1 MAIIVTWELAFCLK
15 NATFAPQ
22 EETSNT
28 IDKMISY
35 WKCKDGF
42 AQINQWK
49 SGCWIKVN
57 DPTEDDLAILKERFD
72 VPMDFTH
79 DAEDIEERPR
89 VDHEAG
95 WMLVFVR
102 VPNKSIDP
110 DGETVF
116 STAPMAFLIRDDVF
130 ITVNYFDTEV
140 PDDFIRWSVRRHISN
155 CKGYDLLLSLM
166 LSTAVWY
173 LKYLKQMNSMMNAAE
188 ERLEQKMDNDE
199 LMRTMGLGKFLIYF
213 ITSLKG
219 NTTVLARLK
228 KRLRTLPHDE
238 DLLEDVEIE
247 TQQALDTA
255 SIYSNIL
262 ERQQETYS
270 SVIGNNLNRIMK
282 TLTVVT
288 ILLMIPTV
296 VAGYYGMNV
305 PNGMEE
311 WWLGF
316 PLALVISIVLM
327 ACGYLFMRHS
337 KFFK

>member
-1 MAIIVTWELAFCLK
+1 
-15 NATFAPQ
+15 
-22 EETSNT
+22 
-28 IDKMISY
+28 MISY

-42 AQINQWK
+42 REIHQWK
-49 SGCWIKVN
+49 SGCWVKVSN
-57 DPTEDDLAILKERFD
+57 PTAEELAVLKERFA
-72 VPMDFTH
+72 VPDFTH

-89 VDHEAG
+89 VDHENN
-95 WMLVFVR
+95 WMLVFIR
-102 VPNKSIDP
+102 IPNRSLDE
-110 DGETVF
+110 DGETMF
-116 STAPMAFLIRDDVF
+116 TTAPMAVLIRDDVF
-130 ITVNYFDTEV
+130 ITVNYFENEV
-140 PDDFIRWSVRRHISN
+140 LDDFISWSQRRHLNS

-166 LSTAVWY
+166 LSTSVWY
-173 LKYLKQMNSMMNAAE
+173 LKYLKQMNTMMSAAE

-199 LMRTMGLGKFLIYF
+199 LMRTMGLSKFLIYF

-219 NTTVLARLK
+219 NMTVLARLK
-228 KRLRTLPHDE
+228 KRLRSLPHDE
-238 DLLEDVEIE
+238 DLFEDVEIE

-255 SIYSNIL
+255 SIYNDIL

-305 PNGMEE
+305 PNGLESR
-311 WWLGF
+311 WVGF
-316 PLALVISIVLM
+316 PLAVIISLLLM
-327 ACGYLFMRHS
+327 AIGYAFIRHS

>member
-1 MAIIVTWELAFCLK
+1 
-15 NATFAPQ
+15 
-22 EETSNT
+22 
-28 IDKMISY
+28 MISY

-42 AQINQWK
+42 REIHQWK
-49 SGCWIKVN
+49 SGCWVKVSN
-57 DPTEDDLAILKERFD
+57 PTAEELAVLKERFA
-72 VPMDFTH
+72 VPDFTH

-89 VDHEAG
+89 VDHENN
-95 WMLVFVR
+95 WMLVFIR
-102 VPNKSIDP
+102 IPNRSIDE
-110 DGETVF
+110 DGETMF
-116 STAPMAFLIRDDVF
+116 TTAPMAVLIRDDVF
-130 ITVNYFDTEV
+130 ITVNYFENEV
-140 PDDFIRWSVRRHISN
+140 LDDFISWSQRRHLNS

-166 LSTAVWY
+166 LSTSVWY
-173 LKYLKQMNSMMNAAE
+173 LKYLKQMNTMMSAAE

-199 LMRTMGLGKFLIYF
+199 LMRTMGLSKFLIYF

-219 NTTVLARLK
+219 NMTVLARLK

-238 DLLEDVEIE
+238 DLFEDVEIE

-255 SIYSNIL
+255 SIYNDIL

-305 PNGMEE
+305 PNGLESQ
-311 WWLGF
+311 WVGF
-316 PLALVISIVLM
+316 PLAVIISLVLM
-327 ACGYLFMRHS
+327 AIGYFFISHS

>member
-1 MAIIVTWELAFCLK
+1 
-15 NATFAPQ
+15 
-22 EETSNT
+22 
-28 IDKMISY
+28 MISY

-42 AQINQWK
+42 SEINQWK
-49 SGCWIKVN
+49 SGCWIKVAK
-57 DPTEDDLAILKERFD
+57 PTDEDLSVLKERFA
-72 VPMDFTH
+72 VPDFTH
-79 DAEDIEERPR
+79 DAKDIEERPR
-89 VDHEAG
+89 VDHEDN
-95 WMLVFVR
+95 WTLVFVR
-102 VPNKSIDP
+102 VPNKSIDE

-116 STAPMAFLIRDDVF
+116 STAPLTIMIRDDVF
-130 ITVNYFDTEV
+130 ITVNYYDNEV
-140 PDDFIRWSVRRHISN
+140 LDDFIRWSKQRHINN

-166 LSTAVWY
+166 LSTSVWY
-173 LKYLKQMNSMMNAAE
+173 LKYLKQMNAMMNAAE

-213 ITSLKG
+213 ITSLNG
-219 NTTVLARLK
+219 NMTVLARLK
-228 KRLRTLPHDE
+228 KRLRILPHDE

-255 SIYSNIL
+255 SIYNDIL

-270 SVIGNNLNRIMK
+270 SIIGNNLNRIMK

-305 PNGMEE
+305 PNGMEN

-316 PLALVISIVLM
+316 PLAIFISIVLI
-327 ACGYLFMRHS
+327 AIGYLFLRHS

>member
-1 MAIIVTWELAFCLK
+1 
-15 NATFAPQ
+15 
-22 EETSNT
+22 
-28 IDKMISY
+28 MISY
-35 WKCKDGF
+35 WKCREGF
-42 AQINQWK
+42 SEINQWK
-49 SGCWIKVN
+49 SGCWIKVTK
-57 DPTEDDLAILKERFD
+57 PTAEDLSILKERFA
-72 VPMDFTH
+72 VPDFTH

-89 VDHEAG
+89 VDHEDN
-95 WMLVFVR
+95 WTLVFVR
-102 VPNKSIDP
+102 VPSKSLDE
-110 DGETVF
+110 DGDTVF
-116 STAPMAFLIRDDVF
+116 STAPLTVLTRDDVF
-130 ITVNYFDTEV
+130 ITVTYYDNEV
-140 PDDFIRWSVRRHISN
+140 LDDFIRWSKQRRINN

-166 LSTAVWY
+166 LSTSVWY
-173 LKYLKQMNSMMNAAE
+173 LKYLKQMNAMMNAAE

-213 ITSLKG
+213 ITSLNG
-219 NTTVLARLK
+219 NMTVLARLK
-228 KRLRTLPHDE
+228 KRLRILPHDE

-255 SIYSNIL
+255 SIYNDIL

-270 SVIGNNLNRIMK
+270 SIIGNNLNRIMK

-305 PNGMEE
+305 PNGLET

-316 PLALVISIVLM
+316 PMAVAISVLLM
-327 ACGYLFMRHS
+327 AIGYFFIRHS

>member
-1 MAIIVTWELAFCLK
+1 
-15 NATFAPQ
+15 
-22 EETSNT
+22 
-28 IDKMISY
+28 MISY

-42 AQINQWK
+42 REIHQWK
-49 SGCWIKVN
+49 SGCWVKVSN
-57 DPTEDDLAILKERFD
+57 PTAEELAVLKERFA
-72 VPMDFTH
+72 VPDFTH

-89 VDHEAG
+89 VDHENN
-95 WMLVFVR
+95 WTLVFIR
-102 VPNKSIDP
+102 IPNRSIDE
-110 DGETVF
+110 DGETMF
-116 STAPMAFLIRDDVF
+116 TTAPMAVLIRDDVF
-130 ITVNYFDTEV
+130 ITVNYFENEV
-140 PDDFIRWSVRRHISN
+140 LDDFISWSQRRHLNS

-166 LSTAVWY
+166 LSTSVWY
-173 LKYLKQMNSMMNAAE
+173 LKYLKQMNTMMNAAE

-199 LMRTMGLGKFLIYF
+199 LMRTMGLSKFLIYF

-219 NTTVLARLK
+219 NMTVLARLK

-238 DLLEDVEIE
+238 DLFEDVEIE

-255 SIYSNIL
+255 SIYNDIL

-305 PNGMEE
+305 PNGLESR
-311 WWLGF
+311 WVGF
-316 PLALVISIVLM
+316 PLAVIISLLLM
-327 ACGYLFMRHS
+327 AIGYAFIRHS

>member
-1 MAIIVTWELAFCLK
+1 
-15 NATFAPQ
+15 
-22 EETSNT
+22 
-28 IDKMISY
+28 MISY

-42 AQINQWK
+42 NEIHQWK
-49 SGCWIKVN
+49 SGCWIKVTN
-57 DPTEDDLAILKERFD
+57 PTEDDLAILKERFA

-89 VDHEAG
+89 VDHEEN
-95 WMLVFVR
+95 WMLVYVR

-140 PDDFIRWSVRRHISN
+140 PDDFIRWSGRRHINN

-166 LSTAVWY
+166 LSTSVWY
-173 LKYLKQMNSMMNAAE
+173 LKYLKQMNGMMNAAE
-188 ERLEQKMDNDE
+188 DRLERKMDNDE
-199 LMRTMGLGKFLIYF
+199 LMRTMGLGKYLIYF

-219 NTTVLARLK
+219 NATVLARLK
-228 KRLRTLPHDE
+228 MRLRALPHDE

-247 TQQALDTA
+247 TQQALDNT
-255 SIYSNIL
+255 SIYSDIL
-262 ERQQETYS
+262 KRQQEAYS

-296 VAGYYGMNV
+296 IAGYYGMNV
-305 PNGMEE
+305 PNGMEAHP
-311 WWLGF
+311 WGF
-316 PLALVISIVLM
+316 PLALAISVVLM
-327 ACGYLFMRHS
+327 ALCYFFIRHS

>member
-1 MAIIVTWELAFCLK
+1 
-15 NATFAPQ
+15 
-22 EETSNT
+22 
-28 IDKMISY
+28 MISY

-42 AQINQWK
+42 REIHQWK
-49 SGCWIKVN
+49 SGCWVKVSN
-57 DPTEDDLAILKERFD
+57 PTAEELAVLKERFA
-72 VPMDFTH
+72 VPDFTH

-89 VDHEAG
+89 VDHENN
-95 WMLVFVR
+95 WMLVFIR
-102 VPNKSIDP
+102 IPNRSLDE
-110 DGETVF
+110 DGETMF
-116 STAPMAFLIRDDVF
+116 TTAPMAVLIRDDVF
-130 ITVNYFDTEV
+130 ITVNYFENEV
-140 PDDFIRWSVRRHISN
+140 LDDFISWSQRRHLNS

-166 LSTAVWY
+166 LSTSVWY
-173 LKYLKQMNSMMNAAE
+173 LKYLKQMNTMMSAAE

-199 LMRTMGLGKFLIYF
+199 LMRTMGLSKFLIYF

-219 NTTVLARLK
+219 NMTVLARLK

-238 DLLEDVEIE
+238 DLFEDVEIE

-255 SIYSNIL
+255 SIYNDIL

-305 PNGMEE
+305 PNGLESR
-311 WWLGF
+311 WVGF
-316 PLALVISIVLM
+316 PLAVVISLLLM
-327 ACGYLFMRHS
+327 AIGYAFIRHS

>member
-1 MAIIVTWELAFCLK
+1 
-15 NATFAPQ
+15 
-22 EETSNT
+22 
-28 IDKMISY
+28 MISY

-42 AQINQWK
+42 REIHQWK
-49 SGCWIKVN
+49 SGCWVKVSN
-57 DPTEDDLAILKERFD
+57 PTAEELAVLKERFA
-72 VPMDFTH
+72 VPDFTH

-89 VDHEAG
+89 VDHENN
-95 WMLVFVR
+95 WMLVFIR
-102 VPNKSIDP
+102 IPNRSLDE
-110 DGETVF
+110 DGETMF
-116 STAPMAFLIRDDVF
+116 TTAPMAVLIRDDVF
-130 ITVNYFDTEV
+130 ITVNYFENEV
-140 PDDFIRWSVRRHISN
+140 LDDFISWSQRRHLNS
-155 CKGYDLLLSLM
+155 CKEYDLLLSLM
-166 LSTAVWY
+166 LSTSVWY
-173 LKYLKQMNSMMNAAE
+173 LKYLKQMNTMMSAAE

-199 LMRTMGLGKFLIYF
+199 LMRTMGLSKFLIYF

-219 NTTVLARLK
+219 NMTVLARLK

-238 DLLEDVEIE
+238 DLFEDVEIE

-255 SIYSNIL
+255 SIYNDIL

-305 PNGMEE
+305 PNGLESR
-311 WWLGF
+311 WVGF
-316 PLALVISIVLM
+316 PLAVIISLLLM
-327 ACGYLFMRHS
+327 AIGYAFIRHS

>member
-1 MAIIVTWELAFCLK
+1 
-15 NATFAPQ
+15 
-22 EETSNT
+22 
-28 IDKMISY
+28 MISY

-42 AQINQWK
+42 SEINQWK
-49 SGCWIKVN
+49 SGCWIKVTK
-57 DPTEDDLAILKERFD
+57 PTDEDLSVLKERFA
-72 VPMDFTH
+72 VPDFTH
-79 DAEDIEERPR
+79 DAKDIEERPR
-89 VDHEAG
+89 VDHEDN
-95 WMLVFVR
+95 WTLVFVR
-102 VPNKSIDP
+102 VPNKSIDD

-116 STAPMAFLIRDDVF
+116 LTAPLTIMIRDDVF
-130 ITVNYFDTEV
+130 ITVNYYDNEV
-140 PDDFIRWSVRRHISN
+140 LDDFIRWSKQRHINN

-166 LSTAVWY
+166 LSTSVWY
-173 LKYLKQMNSMMNAAE
+173 LKYLKQMNAMMNAAE

-213 ITSLKG
+213 ITSLNG
-219 NTTVLARLK
+219 NMTVLARLK
-228 KRLRTLPHDE
+228 KRLRILPHDE

-255 SIYSNIL
+255 SIYNDIL

-270 SVIGNNLNRIMK
+270 SIIGNNLNRIMK

-305 PNGMEE
+305 PNGMES

-316 PLALVISIVLM
+316 PLAIFISIVLI
-327 ACGYLFMRHS
+327 AIGYLFLRHS

>member
-1 MAIIVTWELAFCLK
+1 
-15 NATFAPQ
+15 
-22 EETSNT
+22 
-28 IDKMISY
+28 MISY
-35 WKCKDGF
+35 WKCKNGF
-42 AQINQWK
+42 GEINQWK
-49 SGCWIKVN
+49 SGCWIKVSK
-57 DPTEDDLAILKERFD
+57 PTSEDLALLKERFA
-72 VPMDFTH
+72 VPDFTH

-89 VDHEAG
+89 VDHEDN

-102 VPNKSIDP
+102 VPNKSIDE
-110 DGETVF
+110 DGDTIF
-116 STAPMAFLIRDDVF
+116 STAPIAIMIRDDVF
-130 ITVNYFDTEV
+130 ITVSYYDNV
-140 PDDFIRWSVRRHISN
+140 VLDDFIRWSNQRRINN

-166 LSTAVWY
+166 LSTSVWY
-173 LKYLKQMNSMMNAAE
+173 LKYLKQMNSMLNAAE
-188 ERLEQKMDNDE
+188 DRLEKKMDNEE
-199 LMRTMGLGKFLIYF
+199 LMRTMGIGKFLIYF

-219 NTTVLARLK
+219 NMTVLTRLK

-270 SVIGNNLNRIMK
+270 SIIGNNLNRIMK

-305 PNGMEE
+305 PNGMEA

-316 PLALVISIVLM
+316 PLAIAISIVLM
-327 ACGYLFMRHS
+327 ALGYFFIRHS

>member
-1 MAIIVTWELAFCLK
+1 MIK
-15 NATFAPQ
+15 HG
-22 EETSNT
+22 ETV
-28 IDKMISY
+28 MISY

-42 AQINQWK
+42 SEIRQWK
-49 SGCWIKVN
+49 SGCWIKVSK
-57 DPTEDDLAILKERFD
+57 PTDEDMAVLKERFA
-72 VPMDFTH
+72 VPDFTH
-79 DAEDIEERPR
+79 DAADIEERPR
-89 VDHEAG
+89 VDHEDN
-95 WMLVFVR
+95 WTLVFVR
-102 VPNKSIDP
+102 VPCKSLDE

-116 STAPMAFLIRDDVF
+116 TTAPMAILIRDDVF

-140 PDDFIRWSVRRHISN
+140 PDDFINWSQRRHLN
-155 CKGYDLLLSLM
+155 ACKGYDLLLSLM
-166 LSTAVWY
+166 LSTSVWY
-173 LKYLKQMNSMMNAAE
+173 SKYLKQMSAMMNAAE
-188 ERLEQKMDNDE
+188 QRLEKKMDNDE

-228 KRLRTLPHDE
+228 KRLRMLPHDE

-255 SIYSNIL
+255 SIYNDIL
-262 ERQQETYS
+262 DRQQEAYS
-270 SVIGNNLNRIMK
+270 SVIGNNLNCIMK

-305 PNGMEE
+305 PNGMEN

-316 PLALVISIVLM
+316 PFAVALSIVLM
-327 ACGYLFMRHS
+327 VCGYLYMRHS
-337 KFFK
+337 KHFK

>member
-1 MAIIVTWELAFCLK
+1 
-15 NATFAPQ
+15 
-22 EETSNT
+22 
-28 IDKMISY
+28 MISY

-42 AQINQWK
+42 REIHQWK
-49 SGCWIKVN
+49 SGCWVKVSN
-57 DPTEDDLAILKERFD
+57 PTAEELAVLKERFA
-72 VPMDFTH
+72 VPDFTH

-89 VDHEAG
+89 LDHENN
-95 WMLVFVR
+95 WMLVFIR
-102 VPNKSIDP
+102 IPNRSLDE
-110 DGETVF
+110 DGETMF
-116 STAPMAFLIRDDVF
+116 TTAPMAVLIRDDVF
-130 ITVNYFDTEV
+130 ITVNYFENEV
-140 PDDFIRWSVRRHISN
+140 LDDFISWSQRRHLNS

-166 LSTAVWY
+166 LSTSVWY
-173 LKYLKQMNSMMNAAE
+173 LKYLKQMNTMMSAAE

-199 LMRTMGLGKFLIYF
+199 LMRTMGLSKFLIYF

-219 NTTVLARLK
+219 NMTVLARLK

-238 DLLEDVEIE
+238 DLFEDVEIE

-255 SIYSNIL
+255 SIYNDIL

-305 PNGMEE
+305 PNRMEN

-316 PLALVISIVLM
+316 PFAIILSIVLM
-327 ACGYLFMRHS
+327 AIGYIFIRHS

>member
-1 MAIIVTWELAFCLK
+1 
-15 NATFAPQ
+15 
-22 EETSNT
+22 
-28 IDKMISY
+28 MISY

-42 AQINQWK
+42 REIHQWK
-49 SGCWIKVN
+49 SGCWIKVSN
-57 DPTEDDLAILKERFD
+57 PTAEELAVLKERFA
-72 VPMDFTH
+72 VPDFTH

-89 VDHEAG
+89 VDHENN
-95 WMLVFVR
+95 WMLVFIR
-102 VPNKSIDP
+102 IPNRSLDE
-110 DGETVF
+110 DSETMF
-116 STAPMAFLIRDDVF
+116 TTAPMAVLIRDDVF
-130 ITVNYFDTEV
+130 ITVNYFENEV
-140 PDDFIRWSVRRHISN
+140 LDDFISWSQRRHLNS

-166 LSTAVWY
+166 LSTSVWY
-173 LKYLKQMNSMMNAAE
+173 LKYLKQMNTMMSAAE

-199 LMRTMGLGKFLIYF
+199 LMRTMGLSKFLIYF

-219 NTTVLARLK
+219 NMTVLARLK

-238 DLLEDVEIE
+238 DLFEDVEIE

-255 SIYSNIL
+255 SIYNDIL

-305 PNGMEE
+305 PNGLESR
-311 WWLGF
+311 WVGF
-316 PLALVISIVLM
+316 PLAVIISLLLM
-327 ACGYLFMRHS
+327 AIGYAFIRHS

>member
-1 MAIIVTWELAFCLK
+1 
-15 NATFAPQ
+15 
-22 EETSNT
+22 
-28 IDKMISY
+28 MISY

-42 AQINQWK
+42 NEIHQWK
-49 SGCWIKVN
+49 SGCWIKVTN
-57 DPTEDDLAILKERFD
+57 PTAEDLSVLKERFD
-72 VPMDFTH
+72 VPDFTH

-89 VDHEAG
+89 VDHDNN
-95 WMLVFVR
+95 WTVVFVR
-102 VPNKSIDP
+102 MPCKKIDE
-110 DGETVF
+110 DGDTVF
-116 STAPMAFLIRDDVF
+116 STAPMATLIRDDVF
-130 ITVNYFDTEV
+130 ITVNYYDTV
-140 PDDFIRWSVRRHISN
+140 VLDDFIRWSQQRHISN

-166 LSTAVWY
+166 LSTSVWY

-219 NTTVLARLK
+219 NMTVLTRLK
-228 KRLRTLPHDE
+228 KRLRVMPHDD

-247 TQQALDTA
+247 TQQAIDTA
-255 SIYSNIL
+255 EIYSKIL

-296 VAGYYGMNV
+296 IAGYYGMNV
-305 PNGMEE
+305 PNGLES

-316 PLALVISIVLM
+316 PLAIAISIVLM
-327 ACGYLFMRHS
+327 AIGYYFIRHS
-337 KFFK
+337 KYFR

>member
-1 MAIIVTWELAFCLK
+1 
-15 NATFAPQ
+15 
-22 EETSNT
+22 
-28 IDKMISY
+28 MISY

-42 AQINQWK
+42 REIHQWK
-49 SGCWIKVN
+49 SGCWVKVSN
-57 DPTEDDLAILKERFD
+57 PTAEELAVLKERFA
-72 VPMDFTH
+72 VPDFTH

-89 VDHEAG
+89 VDHENN
-95 WMLVFVR
+95 WMLVFIR
-102 VPNKSIDP
+102 IPNRSLDE
-110 DGETVF
+110 DGETMF
-116 STAPMAFLIRDDVF
+116 TTAPMAVLIRDDVF
-130 ITVNYFDTEV
+130 ITVNYFENEV
-140 PDDFIRWSVRRHISN
+140 LDDFISWSQRRHLNS

-166 LSTAVWY
+166 LSTSVWY
-173 LKYLKQMNSMMNAAE
+173 LKYLKQMNTMMSAAE

-199 LMRTMGLGKFLIYF
+199 LMRTMGLSKFLIYF

-219 NTTVLARLK
+219 NMTVLARLK

-238 DLLEDVEIE
+238 DLFEDVEIE

-255 SIYSNIL
+255 SIYNDIL

-305 PNGMEE
+305 PNGLESR
-311 WWLGF
+311 WVGF
-316 PLALVISIVLM
+316 PLAVIISLLLM
-327 ACGYLFMRHS
+327 AIGYAFIRHS

>member
-1 MAIIVTWELAFCLK
+1 MIKHGGTG
-15 NATFAPQ
+15 NG
-22 EETSNT
+22 N
-28 IDKMISY
+28 MISY

-42 AQINQWK
+42 REIHQWK
-49 SGCWIKVN
+49 SGCWVKVSN
-57 DPTEDDLAILKERFD
+57 PTAEELAVLKERFA
-72 VPMDFTH
+72 VPDFTH

-89 VDHEAG
+89 VDHENN
-95 WMLVFVR
+95 WTLVFIR
-102 VPNKSIDP
+102 IPNRNLDE
-110 DGETVF
+110 DGETMF
-116 STAPMAFLIRDDVF
+116 TTAPMAVLIRDDVF
-130 ITVNYFDTEV
+130 ITVNYFENEV
-140 PDDFIRWSVRRHISN
+140 LDDFISWSQRRHLNS

-166 LSTAVWY
+166 LSTSVWY
-173 LKYLKQMNSMMNAAE
+173 LKYLKQMNTMMSAAE

-199 LMRTMGLGKFLIYF
+199 LMRTMGLSKFLIYF

-219 NTTVLARLK
+219 NMTVLARLK

-238 DLLEDVEIE
+238 DLFEDVEIE

-255 SIYSNIL
+255 SIYNDIL

-305 PNGMEE
+305 PNGLESR
-311 WWLGF
+311 WVGF
-316 PLALVISIVLM
+316 PLAVIISLLLM
-327 ACGYLFMRHS
+327 AIGYVFIRHS

>member
-1 MAIIVTWELAFCLK
+1 
-15 NATFAPQ
+15 
-22 EETSNT
+22 
-28 IDKMISY
+28 MISY

-42 AQINQWK
+42 REIQQWK
-49 SGCWIKVN
+49 SGCWVKVSN
-57 DPTEDDLAILKERFD
+57 PTAEELAVLKERFA
-72 VPMDFTH
+72 VPDFTH

-89 VDHEAG
+89 VDHENN
-95 WMLVFVR
+95 WTLVFIR
-102 VPNKSIDP
+102 IPNRNLDE
-110 DGETVF
+110 DGETMF
-116 STAPMAFLIRDDVF
+116 TTAPMAVLIRDDVF
-130 ITVNYFDTEV
+130 ITVNYFENEV
-140 PDDFIRWSVRRHISN
+140 LDDFISWSQRRHLNS

-166 LSTAVWY
+166 LSTSVWY
-173 LKYLKQMNSMMNAAE
+173 LKYLKQMNTMMSAAE

-199 LMRTMGLGKFLIYF
+199 LMRTMGLSKFLIYF

-219 NTTVLARLK
+219 NMTVLARLK

-238 DLLEDVEIE
+238 DLFEDVEIE

-255 SIYSNIL
+255 SIYNDIL

-305 PNGMEE
+305 PNGLESR
-311 WWLGF
+311 WVGF
-316 PLALVISIVLM
+316 PLAVIISLLLM
-327 ACGYLFMRHS
+327 AIGYAFIRHS

>member
-1 MAIIVTWELAFCLK
+1 
-15 NATFAPQ
+15 
-22 EETSNT
+22 
-28 IDKMISY
+28 MISY

-42 AQINQWK
+42 NEIHQWK
-49 SGCWIKVN
+49 SGCWIKVTN
-57 DPTEDDLAILKERFD
+57 PTAEDLSVLKERFD
-72 VPMDFTH
+72 VPDFTH

-89 VDHEAG
+89 VDHDNN
-95 WMLVFVR
+95 WTVVFVR
-102 VPNKSIDP
+102 MPCKKIDE
-110 DGETVF
+110 DGDTVF
-116 STAPMAFLIRDDVF
+116 STAPMATLIRDDVF
-130 ITVNYFDTEV
+130 ITVNYYDTV
-140 PDDFIRWSVRRHISN
+140 VLDDFIRWSQQRHISN

-166 LSTAVWY
+166 LSTSVWY
-173 LKYLKQMNSMMNAAE
+173 LKYLKQMNAMMNVAE

-219 NTTVLARLK
+219 NMTVLTRLK
-228 KRLRTLPHDE
+228 KRLRVMPHDD

-247 TQQALDTA
+247 TQQAIDTA
-255 SIYSNIL
+255 EIYSKIL

-296 VAGYYGMNV
+296 IAGYYGMNV
-305 PNGMEE
+305 PNGLES

-316 PLALVISIVLM
+316 PLAIAISIVLM
-327 ACGYLFMRHS
+327 AIGYYFIRHS
-337 KFFK
+337 KYFR

>member
-1 MAIIVTWELAFCLK
+1 
-15 NATFAPQ
+15 
-22 EETSNT
+22 
-28 IDKMISY
+28 MISY

-42 AQINQWK
+42 REIHQWK
-49 SGCWIKVN
+49 SGCWVKVSN
-57 DPTEDDLAILKERFD
+57 PTAEELTVLKERFA
-72 VPMDFTH
+72 VPDFTH

-89 VDHEAG
+89 VDHENN
-95 WMLVFVR
+95 WTLVFIR
-102 VPNKSIDP
+102 IPNRSIDE
-110 DGETVF
+110 DGETMF
-116 STAPMAFLIRDDVF
+116 TTAPMAVLIRDDVF
-130 ITVNYFDTEV
+130 ITVNYFENEV
-140 PDDFIRWSVRRHISN
+140 LDDFISWSQRRHLNS

-166 LSTAVWY
+166 LSTSVWY
-173 LKYLKQMNSMMNAAE
+173 LKYLKQMNTMMSAAE

-199 LMRTMGLGKFLIYF
+199 LMRTMGLSKFLIYF

-219 NTTVLARLK
+219 NMTVLARLK

-238 DLLEDVEIE
+238 DLFEDVEIE

-255 SIYSNIL
+255 SIYNDIL

-305 PNGMEE
+305 PNGLESR
-311 WWLGF
+311 WVGF
-316 PLALVISIVLM
+316 PLAVIISLLLM
-327 ACGYLFMRHS
+327 AIGYAFIRHS

>member
-1 MAIIVTWELAFCLK
+1 
-15 NATFAPQ
+15 
-22 EETSNT
+22 
-28 IDKMISY
+28 MISY

-42 AQINQWK
+42 GEIHQWK
-49 SGCWIKVN
+49 SGCWIKVTN
-57 DPTEDDLAILKERFD
+57 PTTEELVVLKERFA
-72 VPMDFTH
+72 VPDFTH

-89 VDHEAG
+89 VDYENN

-102 VPNKSIDP
+102 TPNRSIDE

-116 STAPMAFLIRDDVF
+116 STTPMAVLIRDDVF

-140 PDDFIRWSVRRHISN
+140 LDDFIRWSQRRHLNS
-155 CKGYDLLLSLM
+155 CKGYDLLLSLL
-166 LSTAVWY
+166 LSTSVWY
-173 LKYLKQMNSMMNAAE
+173 LKYLKQMNTMMNAAE

-199 LMRTMGLGKFLIYF
+199 LMRNMGLSKFLIYF

-219 NTTVLARLK
+219 NMTVLARLK
-228 KRLRTLPHDE
+228 KRLRTLPHND
-238 DLLEDVEIE
+238 DLFEDVEIE

-255 SIYSNIL
+255 SIYNDIL

-288 ILLMIPTV
+288 ILLMVPTV

-305 PNGMEE
+305 PNFMEE
-311 WWLGF
+311 WHLGF
-316 PLALVISIVLM
+316 PFAVAVSVVLM
-327 ACGYLFMRHS
+327 ACCYLFMRHS